1 MRYCLR
7 KKRHCVI
14 NIRFI
19 PETLSIFQEKHLR
32 TFYRRKLP
40 HWHPESVSIFL
51 TWRLFGSLPRQA
63 DRDAQQK
70 DRGRA
75 FVEIDRLLDRAVHGP
90 QWLRD
95 PRLAALVTDALEHG
109 DRVLRRYDL
118 IAYVVMSNHV
128 HALLSPIA
136 GVPLITRTIKGTTA
150 RGANQILKRTGQ
162 PFWQHESFDH
172 WVRNDFERRRI
183 IGYIEANPVTAGLV
197 KREQD
202 WPWSSA
208 ARWRNRHQEDPD
220 PASRRRSDPPSSQRP
235 AAVATGNPAGQSP
248 RSGDD

>member
-1 MRYCLR
+1 M
-7 KKRHCVI
+7 K
-14 NIRFI
+14 
-19 PETLSIFQEKHLR
+19 

-40 HWHPESVSIFL
+40 HWHPESASIFL

-63 DRDAQQK
+63 ARDARQK
-70 DRGRA
+70 DSGRA

-95 PRLAALVTDALEHG
+95 PRLAGLVTDALEHG
-109 DRVLRRYDL
+109 DRVQRRYDL

-136 GVPLITRTIKGTTA
+136 DLPLITRAIKGITA

-183 IGYIEANPVTAGLV
+183 IGYIKANPV
-197 KREQD
+197 
-202 WPWSSA
+202 
-208 ARWRNRHQEDPD
+208 
-220 PASRRRSDPPSSQRP
+220 
-235 AAVATGNPAGQSP
+235 
-248 RSGDD
+248 